1 MESVAVSSNEEA
13 VSQTRHGWNTI
24 DWAEAQKR
32 VFKLQKRIYRASL
45 EKDVKRVHSLQR
57 LLIGS
62 RQAKLLAVRRVT
74 QDNRGKK
81 TAGVDGT
88 KSLTKDERLSLA
100 NNLTLPKKAPPARR
114 VWIDK
119 PNSQD
124 KRPLGIPT
132 IKDRAAQALVKMALE
147 PEWEAK
153 FEPNSYGFRPGRN
166 ANDAIQA
173 IFLSANKRLWVLDA
187 DIRGCFDNIDH
198 ACLLSKLGTYT
209 SMRRV
214 IKAWLKAGYVTGD
227 VFCHSDKGT
236 PQGGVISPLLANIAL
251 HGMEEYVG
259 PNTHTTNGTRL
270 HPKVVRYADD
280 FVVLAKTEAEAV
292 EAREKASTWLS
303 AVGLELKDSKTRI
316 AKGSDGF
323 DFLGFTIREFNTTR
337 NHKGFKTII
346 KPSRK
351 SIVKHMR
358 SIKDTLRRMTT
369 TSQLETIAAVNPI
382 VRGWCN
388 YFRGGTSRRVF
399 NACDNTMNHQLRR
412 WVDRKHHAG
421 KRGYR
426 KSAYSKYFRQ
436 RRGFKW
442 LFATPDGKFL
452 MLHTDHRI
460 VRHRTV
466 KPDKS
471 PYDGDTVYWAARLGR
486 SMEISPRIAK
496 LLKEQK
502 GKCKACNIMLDH
514 ESIMEVHHLDGNHDN
529 EKWNNLMLLHG
540 HCHDNAHS
548 RRAYDKGR
556 IEEEPNEAKVSRSV
570 LEQSSAGRLAVRL

>member
-13 VSQTRHGWNTI
+13 AGQTRHGWNTI

-57 LLIGS
+57 LLTSS

-198 ACLLSKLGTYT
+198 ACLLSKLATYT

-214 IKAWLKAGYVTGD
+214 IKAWLKAGYVSDD

-251 HGMEEYVG
+251 HGMEEHVG
-259 PNTHTTNGTRL
+259 PNTYTTNGTRL

-280 FVVLAKTEAEAV
+280 FGVLAEAEAV

-346 KPSRK
+346 KPGRK

-358 SIKDTLRRMTT
+358 SIKAALRRMTT
-369 TSQLETIAAVNPI
+369 TSQLETIAAVKPI

-388 YFRGGTSRRVF
+388 YFRGGTSRRAF

-436 RRGFKW
+436 HRGFKW

-460 VRHRTV
+460 VRHRMV

-502 GKCKACNIMLDH
+502 GKCKACNIMFDH

-556 IEEEPNEAKVSRSV
+556 VEEEPNEAKVSRSV